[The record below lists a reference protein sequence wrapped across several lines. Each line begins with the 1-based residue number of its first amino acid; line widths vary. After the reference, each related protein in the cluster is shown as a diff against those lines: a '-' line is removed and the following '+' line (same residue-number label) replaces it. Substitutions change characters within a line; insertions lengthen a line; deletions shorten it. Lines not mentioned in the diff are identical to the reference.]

1 VPEKLV
7 RTRPPQSGAIALR
20 LPWLPS
26 ARLATPVLVVAALLA
41 GAAIGSLVFAT
52 LWQREAS
59 SRETAQAQ
67 LASSRSRV
75 ADLRAGVRR
84 LQLQLDASAK
94 TAASAGRAAKRGSEV
109 VAGLAQSA
117 KPLVATA
124 GSLESQ
130 ASTLT
135 QRASSLSGLIA
146 TLDKDLA
153 SLSRYVG
160 DGGSLD
166 PAFLKTQLGYLTP
179 SLDRVG
185 SASAALAG
193 EVSTYAST
201 VQAFVDRLAT
211 YAKSIRAPATP

>member
-1 VPEKLV
+1 MV
-7 RTRPPQSGAIALR
+7 RTRPPQGGAIALR
-20 LPWLPS
+20 PPWRPS

-59 SRETAQAQ
+59 GRQSAETR
-67 LASSRSRV
+67 LASSQGRV
-75 ADLRAGVRR
+75 ADLRADVRSLERR
-84 LQLQLDASAK
+84 LGASAR
-94 TAASAGRAAKRGSEV
+94 TAAAAGQAAKRGSEM

-124 GSLESQ
+124 GSLEGQ
-130 ASTLT
+130 AATLT
-135 QRASSLSGLIA
+135 HRASDLSGLIA

-185 SASAALAG
+185 TASAALAG

-201 VQAFVDRLAT
+201 VQTFVGRLAA
-211 YAKSIRAPATP
+211 YAQSIRAPAGP

>member
-1 VPEKLV
+1 MV
-7 RTRPPQSGAIALR
+7 RTRPAQGEAIALR
-20 LPWLPS
+20 LPWRPS

-67 LASSRSRV
+67 LATSRSRV
-75 ADLRAGVRR
+75 ADLRAGVRF
-84 LQLQLDASAK
+84 LQRRLDASAK
-94 TAASAGRAAKRGSEV
+94 TAAAAGQAAKRGSEV

-117 KPLVATA
+117 KPLVWTA
-124 GSLESQ
+124 GSLEGQ
-130 ASTLT
+130 AATLT
-135 QRASSLSGLIA
+135 QRANSLSGLIA

-153 SLSRYVG
+153 SLSRYVAG
-160 DGGSLD
+160 GGSLD

-185 SASAALAG
+185 SSSAALAG

-201 VQAFVDRLAT
+201 VQTFVGRLSA
-211 YAKSIRAPATP
+211 YANSIRTPSKS

>member
-1 VPEKLV
+1 MV
-7 RTRPPQSGAIALR
+7 RIRAPQGGAIALR
-20 LPWLPS
+20 LPWRPS

-59 SRETAQAQ
+59 GRETAQAQ
-67 LASSRSRV
+67 LASSRVRV
-75 ADLRAGVRR
+75 VDLRADISR
-84 LQLQLDASAK
+84 LQRRLDASAK
-94 TAASAGRAAKRGSEV
+94 TAAAAGRAAKRGSAV
-109 VAGLAQSA
+109 VAGLAEGA

-124 GSLESQ
+124 GSLEGQ
-130 ASTLT
+130 AATLT
-135 QRASSLSGLIA
+135 QRAGSLSGLIG

-153 SLSRYVG
+153 SLSSYVG
-160 DGGSLD
+160 NGGTLD

-201 VQAFVDRLAT
+201 VQMFVGRLAA
-211 YAKSIRAPATP
+211 YAKSIRTPTGP

>member
-1 VPEKLV
+1 M
-7 RTRPPQSGAIALR
+7 
-20 LPWLPS
+20 
-26 ARLATPVLVVAALLA
+26 LVVAALLA
-41 GAAIGSLVFAT
+41 GTAIGSLVFAT

-59 SRETAQAQ
+59 GRETAQAQ

-75 ADLRAGVRR
+75 VDLRADISTLQRR
-84 LQLQLDASAK
+84 LDASTK
-94 TAASAGRAAKRGSEV
+94 TAAAAGRAVKRGSEV
-109 VAGLAQSA
+109 VAGLAETA
-117 KPLVATA
+117 KPLVASA
-124 GSLESQ
+124 GSLQSQ
-130 ASTLT
+130 ATTLT

-160 DGGSLD
+160 GGGSLD
-166 PAFLKTQLGYLTP
+166 PAFLETQLGYLTP

-201 VQAFVDRLAT
+201 VQAFVGRLAA
-211 YAKSIRAPATP
+211 YAQSIRTPSKP

>member
-1 VPEKLV
+1 MV
-7 RTRPPQSGAIALR
+7 RTRPPQGGAIALR
-20 LPWLPS
+20 LPWRPS

-41 GAAIGSLVFAT
+41 GAAVGSLVFAT

-59 SRETAQAQ
+59 GRETAQAQ
-67 LASSRSRV
+67 LASSQSRV
-75 ADLRAGVRR
+75 VDLRGDVRR
-84 LQLQLDASAK
+84 LQRQLDASTK
-94 TAASAGRAAKRGSEV
+94 TAAAAGRAAKRGSEV

-124 GSLESQ
+124 GSLEGQ
-130 ASTLT
+130 AATLT

-153 SLSRYVG
+153 SLSSYVG
-160 DGGSLD
+160 GGGSLD

-201 VQAFVDRLAT
+201 VQAFVGRLAA
-211 YAKSIRAPATP
+211 YAQSIRAPSKS

>member
-1 VPEKLV
+1 
-7 RTRPPQSGAIALR
+7 
-20 LPWLPS
+20 
-26 ARLATPVLVVAALLA
+26 VLVVAALLA

-59 SRETAQAQ
+59 GRDTAQAQ
-67 LASSRSRV
+67 LASSQSRV
-75 ADLRAGVRR
+75 VDLRADVRR
-84 LQLQLDASAK
+84 LERKLDTS
-94 TAASAGRAAKRGSEV
+94 TRIAAAAGRAAKRGSDV
-109 VAGLAQSA
+109 VAGLAESA

-124 GSLESQ
+124 GSLEGQ
-130 ASTLT
+130 AATLT

-146 TLDKDLA
+146 ALDKDLA

-185 SASAALAG
+185 SASTALAG
-193 EVSTYAST
+193 DLSTNAST
-201 VQAFVDRLAT
+201 VQAFVGRLAA
-211 YAKSIRAPATP
+211 YAQSIRTTYRP